1 MELSGSPDPSDSV
14 SNVGIHEES
23 IASQHVVPNT
33 TSDDDDFKP
42 QEPAEKRKK
51 KNAS

>member
-23 IASQHVVPNT
+23 IASQHLVPNT
-33 TSDDDDFKP
+33 TSDNEDFKP
-42 QEPAEKRKK
+42 QEPAEKRTK